1 MRSWNGWGDEAIHYP
16 VPAGGAAF
24 LGARIGSAQAG
35 PDATLE
41 ACLGSVP
48 ASQLVDNDL
57 VSSEPRTRL
66 MHARGQSLPDLI
78 ATRSGQIDVFPD
90 GVARPRD
97 EAEVRA
103 LYAFAH
109 KSGARLIP
117 WGGGTSVVGHVNPRR
132 QDAPVVTV
140 DLALLD
146 RLVDLDEHSRLATFE
161 AGVTGPHLEA
171 QLAAKGYTLGHFPQ
185 SFEYSTLGGWI
196 ATRSSGQQSYHYGRI
211 EDLFAGGRVQ
221 TPVGTMDLPTLPA
234 TAAGPDLRQLILGS
248 EGRLGIVTRA
258 CMRVRPIAQVES
270 FHGIFF
276 PDWQSGCDA
285 VRTIAQAGIGVSML
299 RLSDPDE
306 TETQLA
312 LAGLPRVMP
321 WVSRGLRLVGYGDTR
336 CILMLGLTGD
346 PGSTAEARSR
356 AFEICRKQGGFVS
369 GTLLG
374 KKWEHNRFRAPYLR
388 NTLWQAGYAIDTLE
402 TAVPWSAVDAT
413 AIAVK
418 TALRT
423 GLHAANER
431 VHAFAH
437 LSHLYPDGASIYTT
451 YVFRRG
457 ATAEETMERWR
468 QLKGAASQ
476 AIVAHHGTISHQ
488 HGVGIDHL
496 PYLEAEK
503 GALGMQVLEAARKSL
518 DPDGI
523 LNPGKLLPA

>member
-1 MRSWNGWGDEAIHYP
+1 MRSWNGWGDEAVHYP
-16 VPAGGAAF
+16 VPAGGADF
-24 LGARIGSAQAG
+24 LAQRVGPAHAG
-35 PDATLE
+35 PDASLD
-41 ACLGSVP
+41 ACLASVP
-48 ASQLVDNDL
+48 ASPLAEHPL
-57 VSSEPRTRL
+57 VSTDARERL
-66 MHARGQSLPDLI
+66 WHARGQSLPDLI
-78 ATRSGQIDVFPD
+78 AMRSGQIDAFPD
-90 GVARPRD
+90 GVARPTS

-103 LYAFAH
+103 LYDHAR
-109 KSGARLIP
+109 KIGARLIP

-132 QDAPVVTV
+132 QDAPVITV
-140 DLALLD
+140 DLGLLD
-146 RLVDLDEHSRLATFE
+146 RLVDLDEQSRLATFE
-161 AGVTGPHLEA
+161 AGVAGPSLEA
-171 QLAAKGYTLGHFPQ
+171 QLAVKGYTLGHFPQ

-211 EDLFAGGRVQ
+211 EDLFAGGRVE
-221 TPVGTMDLPTLPA
+221 TPVGTLDMPNLPA

-258 CMRVRPIAQVES
+258 SVRVRPIAQDES

-276 PDWQSGCDA
+276 PDWQSGTDA

-312 LAGLPRVMP
+312 LAGMPRVMP
-321 WVSRGLRLVGYGDTR
+321 WVNRGLRLVGYGDTR

-346 PGSTAEARSR
+346 AAATADARSR

-402 TAVPWSAVDAT
+402 TAVPWSGVYAT
-413 AIAVK
+413 ATAVK

-423 GLHAANER
+423 GLQPVGER

-457 ATAEETMERWR
+457 GSAEETMERWR
-468 QLKGAASQ
+468 VLKGAASE
-476 AIVAHHGTISHQ
+476 AIVAHKGTISHQ
-488 HGVGIDHL
+488 HGVGADHL

-503 GALGMQVLEAARKSL
+503 GVLGMQVLEAARKSL
-518 DPDGI
+518 DPDGL